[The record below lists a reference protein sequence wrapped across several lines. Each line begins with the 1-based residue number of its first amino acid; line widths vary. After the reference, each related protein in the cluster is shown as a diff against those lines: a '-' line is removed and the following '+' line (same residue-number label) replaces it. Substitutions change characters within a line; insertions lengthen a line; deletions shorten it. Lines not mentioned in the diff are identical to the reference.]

1 MAARLDRSGPIGNMT
16 PSRQDFAQD
25 ARMRRCLSRFA
36 TIGDRRARYTVLAS
50 APRLIN
56 RGPECGRVVTNGEV
70 RIRTM
75 RTFFHCV
82 ENDLSW
88 LAQAFRVLT
97 GTTSTQT
104 QIERRPAR

>member
-1 MAARLDRSGPIGNMT
+1 MRRFLSRFTTHRRPTRALQRSGP
-16 PSRQDFAQD
+16 RQPA
-25 ARMRRCLSRFA
+25 
-36 TIGDRRARYTVLAS
+36 
-50 APRLIN
+50 LIN
-56 RGPECGRVVTNGEV
+56 RGPERVRVVTNGV
-70 RIRTM
+70 RFRTM

-88 LAQAFRVLT
+88 LVQAFRVLT